1 MRLCVYASVRGE
13 KEKAGVRGLP
23 MEAKVPE
30 SIRLRRPGDSFGL
43 TVESGYKRKYEDLT
57 SRIPLLSSR
66 HFMVIARAL
75 LLRSTRT
82 VTTSS
87 DPRQAVPPLLSL
99 GPCIRSRERRTVST
113 YPVHTTRRLS
123 STTANATMTP
133 VQSKHKY
140 DAKAGFDTS
149 GASGLYHTARPD
161 YPIPAIQ
168 SILSAALES
177 AKGKPLNILEVG
189 SGTGISTRSLLSVAA
204 EQRNANSHGGIGSDD
219 VRIQRY
225 LSVEPSPGMRQDW
238 QKNIVSEFLPSLSS
252 TGLLADA
259 EGTGPDVAVVDGTF
273 ENLSSAVSD
282 GREGAYD
289 LVLIAQ
295 AWHWC
300 QDIPRSLD
308 AIARAL
314 KPGGQLALIWN
325 MEDQTGETG
334 ARWVKELRGMYE
346 VFEDNTPQCE

>member
-1 MRLCVYASVRGE
+1 M
-13 KEKAGVRGLP
+13 
-23 MEAKVPE
+23 
-30 SIRLRRPGDSFGL
+30 
-43 TVESGYKRKYEDLT
+43 
-57 SRIPLLSSR
+57 
-66 HFMVIARAL
+66 
-75 LLRSTRT
+75 ST
-82 VTTSS
+82 
-87 DPRQAVPPLLSL
+87 A
-99 GPCIRSRERRTVST
+99 
-113 YPVHTTRRLS
+113 
-123 STTANATMTP
+123 TP
-133 VQSKHKY
+133 VSATTTPAQSKHKY

-177 AKGKPLNILEVG
+177 AKGRPLNILEVG

-204 EQRNANSHGGIGSDD
+204 EQRRANTNGEGGSDE
-219 VRIQRY
+219 VQIQRY

-259 EGTGPDVAVVDGTF
+259 DGTDADVAVVDGTF
-273 ENLSSAVSD
+273 ENLSSAVND

-325 MEDQTGETG
+325 MEDQTEQTG

-346 VFEDNTPQCE
+346 VFEDNTPQYRHRYFATMYDEPALNDQFIAKTPQWFSRELPVTLQGVKERVLSKSYISVLDSAKQQELLSSIDELLDPTKSDDEALQRRWIDREQGTFEYPYKTELLLFERK